1 MENNLKI
8 KEGKSRGEEI
18 TSKLRRVLPWGLTK
32 ENNKSISGTVSFT
45 VPVVLYSNEIIFDEI
60 LYLR

>member
-18 TSKLRRVLPWGLTK
+18 TSKLRRDSSVGADK
-32 ENNKSISGTVSFT
+32 KNNKSISGTVSFT
-45 VPVVLYSNEIIFDEI
+45 VPVVKK
-60 LYLR
+60 

>member
-18 TSKLRRVLPWGLTK
+18 TSKLRRVLP
-32 ENNKSISGTVSFT
+32 
-45 VPVVLYSNEIIFDEI
+45 
-60 LYLR
+60 